1 MIRVT
6 TNGTLHN
13 YRSHLMRSAN
23 NQQKAFT
30 SVLTQRQFNSYAE
43 DPAAATQA
51 FRMRSARAS
60 AGQQIYNNK
69 AVTGKFSTAWSIIDG
84 IKNDIADE
92 MGKIPALEGSSDTN
106 LSVLKELG
114 QVLKAG
120 AKSIVQDMNGKYG
133 DNFIFGGADTL
144 NVPFKLEN
152 GVLTYRGKNVNE
164 IGQPNGPTYDEVNDQ
179 LNVDLGL
186 GFKEV
191 NGQLV
196 SSSAYDSAL
205 NGLDFLGYGKDQE
218 GLPNNIVSVMWELG
232 EAFEG
237 YDLETNTW
245 KNPGGREQAQKLVGK
260 LEEASDAMIRAHTEL
275 SSETTYLKTNMTRLE
290 ETSDNLNTQ
299 ITGLED
305 IDPAEA
311 IMSLV
316 WAQQCYNAA
325 LKVGTNIISQS
336 LLDYMN

>member
-13 YRSHLMRSAN
+13 YRSHLMRASN

-30 SVLTQRQFNSYAE
+30 SVLPQRQFNTYAE

-51 FRMRSARAS
+51 FRMRSARAT

-84 IKNDIADE
+84 VKNDIANE
-92 MGKIPALEGSSDTN
+92 MGKIPALEGGNDTN

-144 NVPFKLEN
+144 NVPFELKDDGTL
-152 GVLTYRGKNVNE
+152 LYRGQNVDDM
-164 IGQPNGPTYDEVNDQ
+164 TLDDYKKLNDQ

-186 GFKEV
+186 GFKEDG

-232 EAFEG
+232 EAFES

-245 KNPGGREQAQKLVGK
+245 NNPGGREHAQKLVGK
-260 LEEASDAMIRAHTEL
+260 LEEASDAMTGAHTEL
-275 SSETTYLKTNMTRLE
+275 SSEVTYLKTNLTRLE
-290 ETSDNLNTQ
+290 ETSDNLNIQ

>member
-51 FRMRSARAS
+51 FRMRSARAA

-92 MGKIPALEGSSDTN
+92 MGKIPALGGSSDTN

-144 NVPFKLEN
+144 NVPFKLEAD
-152 GVLTYRGKNVNE
+152 GTLTYRGKKV
-164 IGQPNGPTYDEVNDQ
+164 DELTADEYKKLDDQ

-232 EAFEG
+232 EAFES

-245 KNPGGREQAQKLVGK
+245 KNPGGREQAQKLVSK

-290 ETSDNLNTQ
+290 ETSDNLNDQ

-305 IDPAEA
+305 IDSAEA

>member
-133 DNFIFGGADTL
+133 EWARSRPWRAAAT
-144 NVPFKLEN
+144 
-152 GVLTYRGKNVNE
+152 
-164 IGQPNGPTYDEVNDQ
+164 PTSP
-179 LNVDLGL
+179 
-186 GFKEV
+186 
-191 NGQLV
+191 
-196 SSSAYDSAL
+196 SSRSWARCS
-205 NGLDFLGYGKDQE
+205 
-218 GLPNNIVSVMWELG
+218 
-232 EAFEG
+232 
-237 YDLETNTW
+237 
-245 KNPGGREQAQKLVGK
+245 R
-260 LEEASDAMIRAHTEL
+260 
-275 SSETTYLKTNMTRLE
+275 
-290 ETSDNLNTQ
+290 
-299 ITGLED
+299 
-305 IDPAEA
+305 PAPSPSFR
-311 IMSLV
+311 I
-316 WAQQCYNAA
+316 
-325 LKVGTNIISQS
+325 
-336 LLDYMN
+336 

>member
-1 MIRVT
+1 M
-6 TNGTLHN
+6 
-13 YRSHLMRSAN
+13 
-23 NQQKAFT
+23 
-30 SVLTQRQFNSYAE
+30 
-43 DPAAATQA
+43 
-51 FRMRSARAS
+51 
-60 AGQQIYNNK
+60 
-69 AVTGKFSTAWSIIDG
+69 
-84 IKNDIADE
+84 
-92 MGKIPALEGSSDTN
+92 
-106 LSVLKELG
+106 
-114 QVLKAG
+114 LKAG

-144 NVPFKLEN
+144 NVPFKLDAN

-164 IGQPNGPTYDEVNDQ
+164 IGQPNGPTYAEVNDQ

-245 KNPGGREQAQKLVGK
+245 KNPGGREHALDFLGYGKDQEGLPNNIVSVMWELGEAFEGYDLETNTWKNPGGREHAQKLVGK

-275 SSETTYLKTNMTRLE
+275 SSETTYLKTNLTRLE